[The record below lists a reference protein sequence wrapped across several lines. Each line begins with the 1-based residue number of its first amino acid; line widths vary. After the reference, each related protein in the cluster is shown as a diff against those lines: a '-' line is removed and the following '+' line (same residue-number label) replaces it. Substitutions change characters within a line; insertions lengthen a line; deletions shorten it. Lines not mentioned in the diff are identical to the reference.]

1 MSLNN
6 EQLKKDLGLKIK
18 SIRNSKNYT
27 QEQFCE
33 LIGLEQPNL
42 SNIENGKNFPDITT
56 LFSIIKNAGVE
67 PNFLFSFKSEDAAQ
81 ASNLDYEILDMLINL
96 SEESKIRVK
105 NIIEIIK

>member
-1 MSLNN
+1 MNN

-42 SNIENGKNFPDITT
+42 SNI
-56 LFSIIKNAGVE
+56 
-67 PNFLFSFKSEDAAQ
+67 
-81 ASNLDYEILDMLINL
+81 
-96 SEESKIRVK
+96 
-105 NIIEIIK
+105 